1 MAAARLTA
9 TLFSSFASYLVSPSL
24 IWRGF
29 LVTLGKA
36 ASTPA
41 RPAST
46 PAQPPLLGLSALAVL
61 ACLCFRARQRQPPP
75 YAAGAFRWL
84 RAVRSAALVG
94 FACSACGRSAGLPF
108 QRGGLPFQRLCRVY
122 KCKVFNI
129 WQFTFVMLSYICNCF
144 APRPRKVLRGSSP
157 LPSNAVRPACVA
169 ARAQAV
175 KVGLLVPASPAR
187 LPCAAPRA
195 RMPRRQSRLHPRRRR
210 TGAGLPGVG
219 G

>member
-9 TLFSSFASYLVSPSL
+9 TLLSSFASYLVSPSL

-29 LVTLGKA
+29 FVNSAKPLPLQPAPLPLQLLCQPAQSPALKA
-36 ASTPA
+36 ASAAPP

-108 QRGGLPFQRLCRVY
+108 QRVGAGQPSRASGRQAGKAASVPAGRASVP
-122 KCKVFNI
+122 
-129 WQFTFVMLSYICNCF
+129 
-144 APRPRKVLRGSSP
+144 AA
-157 LPSNAVRPACVA
+157 LPSLQV
-169 ARAQAV
+169 
-175 KVGLLVPASPAR
+175 
-187 LPCAAPRA
+187 
-195 RMPRRQSRLHPRRRR
+195 
-210 TGAGLPGVG
+210 
-219 G
+219 